1 MAPQKTIIQKYMLLL
16 FFLLSLSCSKDNDL
30 FTEIIQE
37 DLNNSE
43 IEEEHDKS
51 GAFFELSND
60 EFTISAINSV
70 HLLDVLR
77 NDTTPEDAQITI
89 IETSIPQEG
98 DLSVN
103 NENILAYIPTLQ
115 SNKSNG
121 DIVTDEFSY
130 TAAVTVDG
138 KTLERKAKV
147 TVRTQYGNDPDKAM
161 GALKAFPTAYG
172 PGSMATGG
180 RGKVLAIVN
189 TLDAYAPLTYHS
201 KGSGGNDEY
210 YTGGLFSALQEEKV
224 GYIVF
229 DVSGNI
235 RMGKGRGW
243 YDGFSGVNNKTVF
256 GQSAPEGGITL
267 TERSVRFDGSDGDNK
282 NLIFRYIRSRP
293 IYDRNGTATTEDDA
307 FTWGLLFYGG
317 KDIIVDHCSLS
328 FAQDK
333 AIGAYIDESH
343 ASNGSGLRN
352 LTFQHNFIQDSNTGG
367 YVEINPNRGGK
378 PEELVDAISWHN
390 NIFSGVNRTPN
401 LAFSGR
407 AEKINNVI
415 HNTPSKNTSV
425 YHALKLNSEA
435 NYYQRQSTTPDKV
448 RIDVIA
454 RTSGNPSI
462 YTSSNVFDGRVG
474 LFPVSL
480 LGNLIEDN
488 SKMWST
494 LDANILAPS
503 SYFTS
508 NKHNHGFPNPVPV
521 VSAEEAFE
529 TLAKRGD
536 IGAYKY
542 MDNNGNV
549 KIYRDSFDK
558 GQLSIVSNNLDYQP
572 KNISNWVLP
581 NIPHNTRPDFYD
593 TDKDGMADAWE
604 IRKFG
609 NLQQSYRD
617 DYNGDG
623 YTNIEEFM
631 SQVDFH

>member
-1 MAPQKTIIQKYMLLL
+1 MLLL
-16 FFLLSLSCSKDNDL
+16 FLLLSLSCSKDSDL
-30 FTEIIQE
+30 FSDVIQ
-37 DLNNSE
+37 DDINNSE
-43 IEEEHDKS
+43 IDGEIGES
-51 GAFFELSND
+51 GAFFQLAND
-60 EFTISAINSV
+60 EFTINAVESV
-70 HLLDVLR
+70 HLLDVLH
-77 NDTTPEDAQITI
+77 NDTTPEDAEVNI
-89 IETSIPQEG
+89 IETSAPKEG
-98 DLSVN
+98 NLSIN
-103 NENILAYIPTLQ
+103 DENILAYIPTLHTD
-115 SNKSNG
+115 KGNG
-121 DIVTDEFSY
+121 DVVMDQFTY
-130 TAAVTVDG
+130 TVSMSIDG
-138 KTLERKAKV
+138 KTMEREATV
-147 TVRTQYGNDPDKAM
+147 TVRTQYGDDLGKGM
-161 GALKAFPTAYG
+161 GPLKAFPTAYG

-210 YTGGLFSALQEEKV
+210 YTGGFFSALQEENV

-229 DVSGNI
+229 EVSGNI
-235 RMGKGRGW
+235 RMGKGKGW

-282 NLIFRYIRSRP
+282 NLIFRYLRSRP
-293 IYDRNGTATTEDDA
+293 IYDRYGSATTEDDA

-317 KDIIVDHCSLS
+317 EDIIVDHCSLS

-343 ASNGSGLRN
+343 ASNGTGLRN

-367 YVEINPNRGGK
+367 YVEINPNRDGN
-378 PEELVDAISWHN
+378 PEKFVDAISWNN

-401 LAFSGR
+401 LAFNGR

-425 YHALKLNSEA
+425 YHSLILNSEG
-435 NYYQRQSTTPDKV
+435 NYYQRQSTSPDKV
-448 RIDVIA
+448 RVDIID
-454 RTSGNPSI
+454 RTSGKPSI
-462 YTSSNVFDGRVG
+462 YTSSNIFDGRVG
-474 LFPVSL
+474 QISISL

-503 SYFTS
+503 SYFT
-508 NKHNHGFPNPVPV
+508 NTKHNLAFPNPVPV
-521 VSAEEAFE
+521 LPAHEAFE
-529 TLAKRGD
+529 RLATKGN

-542 MDNNGNV
+542 IDNNGYV
-549 KIYRDSFDK
+549 KIYRDSFDTE
-558 GQLSIVSNNLDYQP
+558 QLSIVANNRDYQP

-593 TDKDGMADAWE
+593 SDKDGMADAWE
-604 IRKFG
+604 IRRFG

-617 DYNGDG
+617 DYDGDG

-631 SQVDFH
+631 SQVDFE

>member
-1 MAPQKTIIQKYMLLL
+1 MLL
-16 FFLLSLSCSKDNDL
+16 FFLFLSLACSKDNDL
-30 FTEIIQE
+30 FTEAIEE
-37 DLNNSE
+37 DINNSE
-43 IEEEHDKS
+43 KDKDGEIGEGS
-51 GAFFELSND
+51 AIFQLAND
-60 EFTISAINSV
+60 EYTINAVNSV
-70 HLLDVLR
+70 HLFNVLH
-77 NDTTPEDAQITI
+77 NDTIPENTQVSI
-89 IETSIPQEG
+89 IKTSVAQEG
-98 DLSVN
+98 DLSI
-103 NENILAYIPTLQ
+103 NEENLLAYTPTIYNDKG
-115 SNKSNG
+115 SG
-121 DIVTDEFSY
+121 DVVTDEFSY
-130 TAAVTVDG
+130 TVSITFDG
-138 KTLERKAKV
+138 KTQEKEAFV
-147 TVRTQYGNDPDKAM
+147 TVKTQYVNDPGKEM
-161 GALKAFPTAYG
+161 GTLKAFPSAYG

-189 TLDAYAPLTYHS
+189 TLDPYAPLSYHS
-201 KGSGGNDEY
+201 NGSGGNDEY
-210 YTGGLFSALQEEKV
+210 YTGGLFSALQEEKI

-229 DVSGNI
+229 DVSGDI
-235 RMGKGRGW
+235 RMGKGKGW

-282 NLIFRYIRSRP
+282 NLIFRYLRSRP
-293 IYDRNGTATTEDDA
+293 IYDRNGVATTEDDA

-317 KDIIVDHCSLS
+317 EDIIVDHCSLS

-333 AIGAYIDESH
+333 AIGAYIDQSH
-343 ASNGSGLRN
+343 ASNGTGLRN

-367 YVEINPNRGGK
+367 YVEINPNRDGD

-425 YHALKLNSEA
+425 YHSLRLNSEG

-448 RIDVIA
+448 RIDVND

-462 YTSSNVFDGRVG
+462 YASSNVFDGKVG
-474 LFPVSL
+474 QISITL

-503 SYFTS
+503 SYFTK

-521 VSAEEAFE
+521 VSAKEAFE
-529 TLAKRGD
+529 ILAKKGD
-536 IGAYKY
+536 VGAYKY
-542 MDNNGNV
+542 IDNNGYV
-549 KIYRDSFDK
+549 KTYRDSFDSD
-558 GQLSIVSNNLDYQP
+558 QLSIVTNNLDYQP

-581 NIPHNTRPDFYD
+581 NIPHKTRPDFYD

-604 IRKFG
+604 IRTFG
-609 NLQQSYRD
+609 NLQQSYRG
-617 DYNGDG
+617 DYDGDG

-631 SQVDFH
+631 AQVDF